1 MKNLPHITVATVV
14 PHEGRF
20 LMVRER
26 ERNKLVYNQP
36 AGHVEVG
43 ETLLAAAVR
52 ETHEETGWQVQIQSL
67 IGVYSYPQSANG
79 IHYLRHCFTATPE
92 QQLHSQPP
100 DADIESALWLTL
112 EELRGLKAQLRSPMV
127 LRAIEDY
134 LAGEAYPLSLLK

>member
-52 ETHEETGWQVQIQSL
+52 ETLEETGWQVQIQSL

-79 IHYLRHCFTATPE
+79 IHYLRHCFIATPE

>member
-14 PHEGRF
+14 PQEGRF

-26 ERNKLVYNQP
+26 SLNELVYNQP

-43 ETLLAAAVR
+43 ETLLTAAKR
-52 ETHEETGWQVQIQSL
+52 ETLEETGWQVRIQAL
-67 IGVYSYPQSANG
+67 LGVYSYPQSANG
-79 IHYLRHCFTATPE
+79 IHYLRHCFIATPE
-92 QQLHSQPP
+92 LQLYPQPP
-100 DADIESALWLTL
+100 DAEIESALWMTI
-112 EELRGLKAQLRSPMV
+112 EELQGLKAQLRSPMV

>member
-14 PHEGRF
+14 PLEGRF

-26 ERNKLVYNQP
+26 EFNKLVYNQP

-43 ETLLAAAVR
+43 ETLMAAAVR
-52 ETHEETGWQVQIQSL
+52 ETLEETGWQVQIQSL

-79 IHYLRHCFTATPE
+79 IHYLRHCFIATPE